1 MFPRFSDKNLHRN
14 KRLSRP
20 SVGEATQV
28 CFAAQEP
35 LSTPHDETLFI
46 LHLKKMLAVELF
58 AELWKLRTR
67 L

>member
-1 MFPRFSDKNLHRN
+1 M
-14 KRLSRP
+14 
-20 SVGEATQV
+20 GEATQV